1 MKKGFTLIELM
12 IVIAIIGILAAVAIP
27 MYSDY
32 TKKSRTAEVAPG
44 LKDLAQMQLTY
55 QEDPNSG
62 STSDKPF
69 AKALA
74 TLGFKTSRA
83 KWAESADK
91 CDGNDASTDYAK
103 YACGTFYAFTTT
115 STGASKTCSVT
126 PVDTDFVYA
135 EGIDEDKIPNDDQSG
150 WGKIC
155 MDPTFNIIHRG
166 GLSHN

>member
-32 TKKSRTAEVAPG
+32 TKKSRTAEVAPA

-62 STSDKPF
+62 STSDKPY

-74 TLGFKTSRA
+74 TLGFKTSRV
-83 KWAESADK
+83 KWADDAES
-91 CDGNDASTDYAK
+91 CDSDASDDYAV

-115 STGASKTCSVT
+115 STGASKTCSTV

-135 EGIDEDKIPNDDQSG
+135 EGIDPDKIPNDDQSG

-155 MDPTFNIIHRG
+155 MDPTFNMIHRG
-166 GLSHN
+166 ALTH